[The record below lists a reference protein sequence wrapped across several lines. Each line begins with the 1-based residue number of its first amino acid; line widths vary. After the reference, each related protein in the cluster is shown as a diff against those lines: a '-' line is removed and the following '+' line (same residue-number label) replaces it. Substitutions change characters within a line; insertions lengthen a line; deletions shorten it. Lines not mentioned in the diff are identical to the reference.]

1 MSFFI
6 RNSAK
11 SKISGPKVGQKRKTL
26 SKPSGGKAGKKTN
39 GRLPGKRRMKG
50 GNEEIASDE
59 EILSDVEDV
68 AEVPSEDEEETA
80 QEKRLRLTK
89 QYLSQ
94 LEEEEADKRVSE
106 EIDRDAISHRL
117 QEDLLEQAGKLQR
130 KVAAQY
136 IPPTPADIQV
146 LRGHQLPLTCLVIS
160 SDSKH
165 VYTGA
170 KDCSIIK
177 WNVAEGKKEKVI
189 AGGRKGTEDK
199 HQGHTAHVLCLAI
212 SSDNKFLASG
222 CRNKVI
228 HIWDP
233 VSMTRLHTFTG
244 HRDAVAGLAFR
255 KGTHTLF
262 SASHDKTVKVW
273 SLDEMAYVET
283 LFGHEDS
290 IMSLDSLSR
299 ERAVTAGGR
308 DRTVRVWKIPE
319 ESQLVFHGENR
330 GSIDCVAFIN
340 EQHIVSG
347 DDNGN
352 VSVWG
357 LMKKKPLVSVRGAH
371 HTEGSDQQE
380 CWVSA
385 VAALT
390 NSDLIASGSSDGHI
404 RLWQCGDN
412 FKSVQPLFSIPVVS
426 DPTVARQYPLARGV
440 TTTGWLVVTA
450 LANGYCLGTVGFV
463 NGLKFSSDGSLLV
476 AAVGQEHRLG
486 RWWRL
491 KPARNSLVIIRLRKT
506 S

>member
-1 MSFFI
+1 
-6 RNSAK
+6 
-11 SKISGPKVGQKRKTL
+11 
-26 SKPSGGKAGKKTN
+26 
-39 GRLPGKRRMKG
+39 MKG

-68 AEVPSEDEEETA
+68 PEEEASEDEEETA

-89 QYLSQ
+89 QYLAQ
-94 LEEEEADKRVSE
+94 LEEEEAEKRVTD

-146 LRGHQLPLTCLVIS
+146 LRGHQLPLTCLVVS

-177 WNVAEGKKEKVI
+177 WNIAEGKKEKVV

-222 CRNKVI
+222 CRNKII

-233 VSMTRLHTFTG
+233 VSLTRLHTFTG

-262 SASHDKTVKVW
+262 SGSHDKTVKVW

-290 IMSLDSLSR
+290 IMALDSLAR

-352 VSVWG
+352 VCVWG
-357 LMKKKPLVSVRGAH
+357 LMKNVSMTVLQ
-371 HTEGSDQQE
+371 ECLCVGSDEE
-380 CWVSA
+380 CIYDCTAGMSV
-385 VAALT
+385 
-390 NSDLIASGSSDGHI
+390 
-404 RLWQCGDN
+404 CG
-412 FKSVQPLFSIPVVS
+412 
-426 DPTVARQYPLARGV
+426 A
-440 TTTGWLVVTA
+440 
-450 LANGYCLGTVGFV
+450 
-463 NGLKFSSDGSLLV
+463 
-476 AAVGQEHRLG
+476 
-486 RWWRL
+486 
-491 KPARNSLVIIRLRKT
+491 
-506 S
+506 

>member
-11 SKISGPKVGQKRKTL
+11 TKISSPKVGLKRKIVLPQTPA
-26 SKPSGGKAGKKTN
+26 KPSGGKAGKKTN

-68 AEVPSEDEEETA
+68 AQDVASEDEEETA

-89 QYLSQ
+89 QYLAQ

-136 IPPTPADIQV
+136 IPPTPEDMQV
-146 LRGHQLPLTCLVIS
+146 LRGHQLPLTCLVVS
-160 SDSKH
+160 PDSTH

-177 WNVAEGKKEKVI
+177 WNLADGKKEKVI

-222 CRNKVI
+222 CRNKII

-233 VSMTRLHTFTG
+233 VSLTRLHTFTG

-262 SASHDKTVKVW
+262 SGSHDKTVKVW

-290 IMSLDSLSR
+290 IMALDSLSR

-371 HTEGSDQQE
+371 HAEGSDQQE

-385 VAALT
+385 VAALS

-404 RLWQCGDN
+404 RLWQCGDH
-412 FKSVQPLFSIPVVS
+412 FKTVKPLFSIPV
-426 DPTVARQYPLARGV
+426 
-440 TTTGWLVVTA
+440 
-450 LANGYCLGTVGFV
+450 VGFV
-463 NGLKFSSDGSLLV
+463 NGLKFSSDGSFLV

>member
-1 MSFFI
+1 
-6 RNSAK
+6 
-11 SKISGPKVGQKRKTL
+11 
-26 SKPSGGKAGKKTN
+26 
-39 GRLPGKRRMKG
+39 MKG

-68 AEVPSEDEEETA
+68 PEEEASEDEEETA

-89 QYLSQ
+89 QYLAQ
-94 LEEEEADKRVSE
+94 LEEEEAEKRVTD

-146 LRGHQLPLTCLVIS
+146 LRGHQLPLTCLVVS

-177 WNVAEGKKEKVI
+177 WNIAEGKKEKVV

-222 CRNKVI
+222 CRNKII

-233 VSMTRLHTFTG
+233 VSLTRLHTFTG

-262 SASHDKTVKVW
+262 SGSHDKTVKVW

-290 IMSLDSLSR
+290 IMALDSLAR

-352 VSVWG
+352 VCVWG

-371 HTEGSDQQE
+371 HAEGSEQQE

-390 NSDLIASGSSDGHI
+390 NSDLIASGGNSSGSSDGHI
-404 RLWQCGDN
+404 RLWQCGDS
-412 FKSVQPLFSIPVVS
+412 FKTVQPLFSVPV
-426 DPTVARQYPLARGV
+426 
-440 TTTGWLVVTA
+440 
-450 LANGYCLGTVGFV
+450 VGFV
-463 NGLKFSSDGSLLV
+463 NGLKFSSDGSFLV